1 MPGKDTSYVV
11 LSGGVGGAKL
21 VLGLRD
27 CLESQQL
34 QVIANTGDDFEHI
47 GLPISPDI
55 DTLIYTLAGLANPA
69 TGWGLTD
76 ETWNC
81 MAQLEKLGGETW
93 FRLGDRDMAT
103 HLQRRELLANGNN
116 LSDAT
121 TTLAKALNVD
131 TAIWP
136 MSDQKV
142 RTVVHTTD
150 GPLEFQQYFVRF
162 QAQPI
167 ATGFEYTGHAAA
179 QASAG
184 ALKALQAE
192 SLGAIILTPSNPWLS
207 IEPILSVNEIKNAI
221 AACGKPVV
229 AVSPIVGGKAIK
241 GPTAKLMQETGIEV
255 SALGIAKHYGDLLDG
270 LVIDNQDIEHRDAIE
285 AMGIKVKTANTIMLT
300 QQDKSALADAVLRFA
315 AELSGGSQT

>member
-1 MPGKDTSYVV
+1 MSGADKSYVV

-27 CLESQQL
+27 CLKSQQL

-47 GLPISPDI
+47 GLHISPDI

-69 TGWGLTD
+69 TGWGLTN

-81 MAQLEKLGGETW
+81 MAQLEQLGGETW
-93 FRLGDRDMAT
+93 FRLGDRDLAT
-103 HLQRRELLANGNN
+103 HLQRRELLANGRS

-121 TTLAKALNVD
+121 TMLANAHYVD

-142 RTVVHTTD
+142 RTVIHTDD
-150 GPLEFQQYFVRF
+150 GPLDFQEYFVRF

-179 QASAG
+179 RASAG
-184 ALKALQAE
+184 ALNALQAE
-192 SLGAIILTPSNPWLS
+192 SLEAIIFTPSNPWLS
-207 IEPILSVNEIKNAI
+207 IEPILSINEIKNAI
-221 AACGKPVV
+221 STCKKPVV

-255 SALGIAKHYGDLLDG
+255 SALGIAKHYGDILDG
-270 LVIDNQDIEHRDAIE
+270 LVIDNQDIAYRDAIE

-300 QQDKSALADAVLRFA
+300 QQDKSTLADVVLRFA
-315 AELSGGSQT
+315 TELSDGSQA